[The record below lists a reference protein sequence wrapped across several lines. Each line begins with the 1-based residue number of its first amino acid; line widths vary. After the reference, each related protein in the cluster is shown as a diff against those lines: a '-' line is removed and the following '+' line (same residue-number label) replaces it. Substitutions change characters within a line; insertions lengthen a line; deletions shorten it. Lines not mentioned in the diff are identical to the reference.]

1 MIPLA
6 VGFSLQPL
14 DLDLY
19 LLFCVGKLLE
29 LFVEPRL
36 EADRFRQLL
45 PAEDVAKLAAVSVT
59 NILALSKTGL
69 IHL

>member
-1 MIPLA
+1 VIPLA

-45 PAEDVAKLAAVSVT
+45 PAEDVAQLAAVSVT
-59 NILALSKTGL
+59 NILAFSKTGL